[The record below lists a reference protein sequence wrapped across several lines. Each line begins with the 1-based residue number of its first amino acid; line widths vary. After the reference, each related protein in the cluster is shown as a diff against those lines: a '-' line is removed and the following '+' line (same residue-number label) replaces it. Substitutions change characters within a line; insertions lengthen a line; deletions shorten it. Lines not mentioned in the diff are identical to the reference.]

1 MIDKCKI
8 LMFGYK
14 AGLDLQNLV
23 GLLKNGSA
31 YVKNGYQVKLF
42 VLDQGSALDVC
53 KNGIMY

>member
-1 MIDKCKI
+1 MIDTCKN

-31 YVKNGYQVKLF
+31 DVKNGSQVELF
-42 VLDQGSALDVC
+42 VKDLGSTLD
-53 KNGIMY
+53 